1 MVDVPRPESCVGVV
15 GIAVGLIGILASFVL
30 LAANVGPTWWYVFLA
45 SGTLVSAS
53 FFYCMIWEWDHF
65 PPSGS

>member
-1 MVDVPRPESCVGVV
+1 MVDIPSPRDCIGVAGMAIGLVGV
-15 GIAVGLIGILASFVL
+15 LASFVL
-30 LAANVGPTWWYVFLA
+30 LVVDIGPTWWYVFLA
-45 SGTLVSAS
+45 SGTLVAAS